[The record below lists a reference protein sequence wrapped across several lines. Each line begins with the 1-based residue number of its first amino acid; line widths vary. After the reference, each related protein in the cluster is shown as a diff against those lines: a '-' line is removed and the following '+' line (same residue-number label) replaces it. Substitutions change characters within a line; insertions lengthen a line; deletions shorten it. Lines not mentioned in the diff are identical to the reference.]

1 MTEPVHLGE
10 TVLTSGAA
18 GLQLAQLA
26 VCDIADLLL
35 LALLRHKASAVTIEP
50 VGPGHAVRYE
60 RGTSTVT
67 LDTLTP
73 ERGDA
78 VVMRL
83 AIIFGIAV
91 GSPEEQI
98 GRLRITAR
106 HRGSDPD
113 LPAAAATEILVAV
126 RPTASG
132 LSAELHRFAGP
143 DDEVGGGEL
152 LTAPGDGGPEGNRRI
167 GPYRLSTELGRGSM
181 GIVYRAEHLVLQKAV
196 AIKILHPGMAGDPE
210 AAARFIMEAR
220 AACRARHPGI
230 VDVTDFGRLPGGR
243 AFLVMELVEGP
254 TLEVVLQSGP
264 LPATRALRI
273 ATQVAEALRAASAQ
287 CVVHRELLSAHLA
300 TGNRALKRPGKERG
314 SRAALRGRLGGRLG
328 LDRRVGSD
336 HRCRRGRRLDGGV
349 LAKRHAVV
357 EVADRVAEQLVRRH
371 ELPAIGGGAR
381 G

>member
-1 MTEPVHLGE
+1 MTEPVNLGA
-10 TVLTSGAA
+10 TVLTSGAGPPA
-18 GLQLAQLA
+18 GATGLTAGATVPPTGATGLTAGATVPPTGATVLTAGATVPPGGATVLTPGATVVTPGATVLTSGATALPLGQLPI
-26 VCDIADLLL
+26 CDIVDLLL
-35 LALLRHKASAVTIEP
+35 VALVRHKASAVTIEP
-50 VGPGHAVRYE
+50 AGPGHAIRYE

-91 GSPEEQI
+91 GAAEEQI
-98 GRLRITAR
+98 GRLRIR
-106 HRGSDPD
+106 GRRRGSDPD
-113 LPAAAATEILVAV
+113 LPAPPATEILVAV

-143 DDEVGGGEL
+143 EDEVAGGEL
-152 LTAPGDGGPEGNRRI
+152 VPAASDSGPEGNRRI
-167 GPYRLSTELGRGSM
+167 GPYRLSSELGRGSM

-254 TLEVVLQSGP
+254 TLDVVLQSGP
-264 LPATRALRI
+264 LAAARAIRI
-273 ATQVAEALRAASAQ
+273 AAAVAEALRAASAH
-287 CVVHRELLSAHLA
+287 CVVHRELYF
-300 TGNRALKRPGKERG
+300 
-314 SRAALRGRLGGRLG
+314 
-328 LDRRVGSD
+328 
-336 HRCRRGRRLDGGV
+336 
-349 LAKRHAVV
+349 
-357 EVADRVAEQLVRRH
+357 
-371 ELPAIGGGAR
+371 
-381 G
+381 